1 MAKVFYNT
9 TGEVGTT
16 LADFTVA
23 AEEQQARILEYAKK
37 NRDLIFTSEDLAFLF
52 RPNTP
57 ITSIRRAVCNLKK
70 AKEIQVVG
78 RKMGMFN
85 HPIFAYQYCGK
96 VSASVSE
103 DSKVQN

>member
-23 AEEQQARILEYAKK
+23 AEEQQARILEYARK
-37 NRDLIFTSEDLAFLF
+37 NPDLIFTSEDLAFLF
-52 RPNTP
+52 KPNTP

-70 AKEIQVVG
+70 VKEIHVVG
-78 RKMGMFN
+78 KKMGVFN

-96 VSASVSE
+96 VSTDGSPGDQV
-103 DSKVQN
+103 